1 MSWQLSLALFFIV
14 TVSHTLWARVYSQK
28 SSLHPKLAPALSYII
43 GVMPLGI
50 IVSLGIS
57 DIHINWD
64 RTTVL
69 LLIAEGAFIGLFNW
83 LSFIAWKKV
92 TVAQF
97 QTVFQLYAIT
107 TTSVGWIVLGEKLNN
122 AQMIGSVFLIVG
134 ALIAANSGVSKDHKY
149 NISTGVA
156 LTALSAILLG
166 LGLVAE
172 KAAIDRMSLS
182 AYFIFGYG
190 AQTIALAVIAI
201 KQLAS
206 FKISKISKYDLKG
219 AFILGSLSALGGF
232 FYLYALNK
240 ADNIGQ
246 VISASTFQL
255 PLSVIAGYIILKEKD
270 NIKRLSI
277 ASIIAFIGLVIN
289 TL

>member
-1 MSWQLSLALFFIV
+1 MSWQISLVLFFIV
-14 TVSHTLWARVYSQK
+14 SVSHTLWARIYSQK
-28 SSLHPKLAPALSYII
+28 TSLHPKVAPTLSYLI
-43 GVMPLGI
+43 GVLPLGI
-50 IVSLGIS
+50 IVSLVLSGI
-57 DIHINWD
+57 DITWD
-64 RTTVL
+64 KTTVL
-69 LLIAEGAFIGLFNW
+69 LLIAEGSLIGLFNW

-107 TTSVGWIVLGEKLNN
+107 TALFGWIILNEKLSNP
-122 AQMIGSVFLIVG
+122 QIIGSLFLIVG
-134 ALIAANSGVSKDHKY
+134 AVIAANSGDSKKQKF
-149 NISTGVA
+149 NFTSGVT
-156 LTALSAILLG
+156 LTALSAVILG

-190 AQTIALAVIAI
+190 AQTLSLVIISI
-201 KQLAS
+201 KQLTTL
-206 FKISKISKYDLKG
+206 KISSISKYDLNG
-219 AFILGSLSALGGF
+219 AFILGALSGLAGF

-277 ASIIAFIGLVIN
+277 ASIIAFIGLIIN